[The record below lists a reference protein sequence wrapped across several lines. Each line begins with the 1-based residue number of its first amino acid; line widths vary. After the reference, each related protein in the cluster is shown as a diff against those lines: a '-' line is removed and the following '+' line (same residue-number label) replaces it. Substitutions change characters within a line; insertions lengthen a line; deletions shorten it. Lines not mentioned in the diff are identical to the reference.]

1 MRTTADNHRLLGKID
16 AGGVG
21 IRLLAAFYVFL
32 AVPQGDD
39 PFIYAKQAVGIMR
52 GSDEGQ
58 VYFCP
63 PGRSYCLIPFFLA
76 FGESET
82 TCRANAV
89 AFDVAC
95 VLVAAAWPI
104 RFCAAAP
111 RRG

>member
-1 MRTTADNHRLLGKID
+1 M
-16 AGGVG
+16 
-21 IRLLAAFYVFL
+21 
-32 AVPQGDD
+32 PQEDD
-39 PFIYAKQAVGIMR
+39 PFVYAKQAGRIMR
-52 GSDEGQ
+52 GEDKGHG
-58 VYFCP
+58 YFCP

-95 VLVAAAWPI
+95 VLVAAALAHQVL
-104 RFCAAAP
+104 AAAP